1 MKRMLCILVSMLLVW
16 MQLPCCYASSQ
27 DSTSEGDLS
36 WLMGVYDYSLPQDV
50 TTFAQ
55 TNFQLLTIDTEEIVV
70 SVQEIL
76 YDGVWMFTAV
86 TANPSSDDVI
96 IIPFEAEVNDLIAGG
111 YGENLRED
119 SRTFL
124 EAAQEDQK
132 DLLLVSIMPAEYEQ
146 ADFYFL
152 DHRQDAGT
160 QSTLFSGAPVTL
172 EGEEITIHIAVD
184 TTRISYTT
192 GEVLSE
198 SHNEYPVTI
207 KNLGIRSTKEYFPA
221 TEDAPFEKLLLVQ
234 TELATYARPSWK
246 ELSADTAAPE
256 YVLIDEEG
264 NPYPTVIP
272 QDATSCSLDILPDT
286 VYVQFTEETG
296 ETFTA
301 MFTAVP

>member
-1 MKRMLCILVSMLLVW
+1 MKRMLCVLVSLLLVW
-16 MQLPCCYASSQ
+16 LQLPCCYADSQ
-27 DSTSEGDLS
+27 DAVAESALS
-36 WLMGVYDYSLPQDV
+36 WLMGLYDYAMPQDV
-50 TTFAQ
+50 ATFAQ
-55 TNFQLLTIDTEEIVV
+55 NNFQPLTVDTEEIVV

-124 EAAQEDQK
+124 EAAQEDQQ

-152 DHRQDAGT
+152 DHRQDAGA

-234 TELATYARPSWK
+234 TELATYMRPSWK

-264 NPYPTVIP
+264 NPYPTVMP
-272 QDATSCSLDILPDT
+272 QDATSCSLNVLPDT

>member
-1 MKRMLCILVSMLLVW
+1 MKRMLCVLISLLLVW
-16 MQLPCCYASSQ
+16 LQLPCCYADSQ
-27 DSTSEGDLS
+27 DAAAESALS
-36 WLMGVYDYSLPQDV
+36 WLMGLYDYAMPQDV
-50 TTFAQ
+50 VTFAQ
-55 TNFQLLTIDTEEIVV
+55 TNFQPLTVDTEEIVV
-70 SVQEIL
+70 SIQEIL

-152 DHRQDAGT
+152 DHRQDAGA

-172 EGEEITIHIAVD
+172 EGEEITIHIAVE

-192 GEVLSE
+192 GETLSE
-198 SHNEYPVTI
+198 SHHEYPVTI

-221 TEDAPFEKLLLVQ
+221 TEDTPFEKLLLVQ

-246 ELSADTAAPE
+246 ELAADTAAPE
-256 YVLIDEEG
+256 YVLIDGDE

-272 QDATSCSLDILPDT
+272 QDATSCSLDVLPDT

-301 MFTAVP
+301 MFTAAP